1 MVFPS
6 FFSAAKIA
14 HNTVTFIIV
23 TAAHCSYQSY
33 CSSGLLSSSSLCPK
47 YLAVITVIVHTCL
60 PVIQSPSFVFVRRPY
75 ALYTTPS
82 PGLCYAQLNLML
94 LSSQQVRSRQMWP
107 SPRKNHTGCCHCDR
121 KFCLHF
127 TSAGAAQGFVLQQKG
142 FMSWWRNKMKTALFC
157 NFPSSSS
164 ETGLCSHVCWTS
176 PDQWITA
183 DAILCWCGSPLC
195 RHVSKVGGVVA
206 ARPAAVRQN
215 VTPLTGV
222 DISASGIR
230 LDLWSWFP
238 CYML

>member
-1 MVFPS
+1 MVSPL

-23 TAAHCSYQSY
+23 TATHCSYHRVTAAED
-33 CSSGLLSSSSLCPK
+33 CCLLLLLCPK
-47 YLAVITVIVHTCL
+47 YLAVLTVIVHTSL

-142 FMSWWRNKMKTALFC
+142 IYVLMA
-157 NFPSSSS
+157 
-164 ETGLCSHVCWTS
+164 
-176 PDQWITA
+176 
-183 DAILCWCGSPLC
+183 
-195 RHVSKVGGVVA
+195 
-206 ARPAAVRQN
+206 
-215 VTPLTGV
+215 
-222 DISASGIR
+222 
-230 LDLWSWFP
+230 
-238 CYML
+238 